1 MSLEAD
7 TSVGMSGT
15 TGLFRRFLS
24 LAGPKVITTVLA
36 VLSTPIITRLLGASG
51 YGDYAVLLSIY
62 SLAMIPVSAA
72 ITEGIQ
78 KFVAENRDEDAWI
91 EQVIQFY
98 LVLALVLVAIGGA
111 ILVAVTWLGFADQL
125 FGDSFSVYLYVLAV
139 YMFIGQFRGFSM
151 HAILGFGFEHIKGP
165 LGVFK
170 KVATVGVGIG
180 LVVSGFGVVGML
192 LGHMVAEAI
201 VAAVAGYYILR
212 RVSLKKLFQLPDR
225 VPYREFLSF
234 NVLNVVLVLFVMSLF
249 HVDVVMVRSI
259 VDDEATG
266 YYKAALALAEYIWII
281 PIVLQTLLLHSTST
295 LWSEGRTERIT
306 ELAGRITRYCTLL
319 VALMAIGLAA
329 LAHRFVPLYYGS
341 EFAVATTPLLL
352 LLPGA
357 VGFAVARPL
366 QAICQASG
374 ELRTMILAI
383 GVAAGTNVVLNA
395 ILIPLYGM
403 NGAAVATSTSY
414 GSMFLLLVWSSRTIG
429 YDPLF
434 DFRLARITATVT
446 ITAAPTVAAGLLLP
460 NNIVAFLVVPVLGTA
475 VFSVAAVGTGAVSV
489 EETTELLG
497 KLPLPIGP
505 TTASN

>member
-1 MSLEAD
+1 
-7 TSVGMSGT
+7 MSGT

-36 VLSTPIITRLLGASG
+36 VLSTPVITRLLGPSG

-78 KFVAENRDEDAWI
+78 KFVAENRDEAAWI
-91 EQVIQFY
+91 ERVVQFY
-98 LVLALVLVAIGGA
+98 FVLALVLVAIGA
-111 ILVAVTWLGFADQL
+111 AVLVIFTWLGFADQL
-125 FGDSFSVYLYVLAV
+125 FGSSFSLYLYVLAL
-139 YMFIGQFRGFSM
+139 YMLIGQFRGFSM
-151 HAILGFGFEHIKGP
+151 HAILGFGLEHIKGP
-165 LGVFK
+165 LDVCK
-170 KVATVGVGIG
+170 KVSTVGVGIG
-180 LVVSGFGVVGML
+180 LVLSGFGVVGMII
-192 LGHMVAEAI
+192 GHMVAEA
-201 VAAVAGYYILR
+201 VVGAVAGYYILR
-212 RVSLKKLFQLPDR
+212 RVSVRTLFEIPDR
-225 VPYREFLSF
+225 IPYREFLSF

-306 ELAGRITRYCTLL
+306 QLAGRITRYCTLL
-319 VALMAIGLAA
+319 VMLMAIGLAA

-374 ELRTMILAI
+374 QLRTMILAI
-383 GVAAGTNVVLNA
+383 GVAAGINVVLNA
-395 ILIPLYGM
+395 ILIPLYGI
-403 NGAAVATSTSY
+403 NGAAVATSASY
-414 GSMFLLLVWSSRTIG
+414 GSMFLLLVWTSRTIG
-429 YDPLF
+429 YDPLA
-434 DFRLARITATVT
+434 DFRLARMTATVT
-446 ITAAPTVAAGLLLP
+446 ITAVPTVAAGLLLP
-460 NNIVAFLVVPVLGTA
+460 SDLLAFLVVPVFGTV
-475 VFSVAAVGTGAVSV
+475 VFVGAAIGTGAVSV
-489 EETTELLG
+489 DETTELLG
-497 KLPLPIGP
+497 KLPVPFGP
-505 TTASN
+505 PRASN